1 MADKTDDTWSGADF
15 AGHHA
20 WAEMDA
26 FIKQCERDGR
36 AKSDEERLRL
46 QRQFL
51 EIQDRCTARALAI
64 FERAMAGHR
73 APHLRVVRPEDE

>member
-1 MADKTDDTWSGADF
+1 MVDKSDDSWNSADF
-15 AGHHA
+15 AGQHA

-26 FIKQCERDGR
+26 FIKHCERDGR

-51 EIQDRCTARALAI
+51 DIQERCTARALAV
-64 FERAMAGHR
+64 FERAMAGPQ
-73 APHLRVVRPEDE
+73 APHLRIVRDEDD

>member
-1 MADKTDDTWSGADF
+1 MVDKIDDIF
-15 AGHHA
+15 AAYHA

-26 FIKQCERDGR
+26 FLKQCERDGR

-51 EIQDRCTARALAI
+51 EIQDRCTARALAL
-64 FERAMAGHR
+64 FERAMAGR
-73 APHLRVVRPEDE
+73 QAPNLRVVRAEDD